1 MDNPRREVL
10 ILSDNLV
17 ELNKFRLVRDQN
29 DSLDDEEWKKN
40 TVEMLEKTIERVKS
54 GETTALTL
62 LEIGDEIGKYRV
74 NMYGFS
80 DYDIFTAAGIMENF
94 KLTILGGL
102 YDE

>member
-1 MDNPRREVL
+1 MVKPCKRVL
-10 ILSDNLV
+10 ILSENLI
-17 ELNKFRLVRDQN
+17 ELNKFRLTKDQKEAE
-29 DSLDDEEWKKN
+29 DDEIWKQN

-54 GETTALTL
+54 GETTAITV
-62 LEIGDEIGKYRV
+62 LEMADEIGKYRV

>member
-1 MDNPRREVL
+1 MSENL
-10 ILSDNLV
+10 I
-17 ELNKFRLVRDQN
+17 ELNKFRLTKDQKEAE
-29 DSLDDEEWKKN
+29 DDEIWKQN

-54 GETTALTL
+54 GETTAITV
-62 LEIGDEIGKYRV
+62 LEMADEIGKYRV

>member
-1 MDNPRREVL
+1 M
-10 ILSDNLV
+10 ILSENLI
-17 ELNKFRLVRDQN
+17 ELNKFRLTKDQKEAQ
-29 DSLDDEEWKKN
+29 DDEEWKQN

-54 GETTALTL
+54 GETTAVTV
-62 LEIGDEIGKYRV
+62 LEMADEIGKYRV

>member
-1 MDNPRREVL
+1 MP
-10 ILSDNLV
+10 ILSENLV
-17 ELNKFRLVRDQN
+17 ELSKFRLTKDQKEA
-29 DSLDDEEWKKN
+29 LDDEEWKQN

-54 GETTALTL
+54 GETTAITV
-62 LEIGDEIGKYRV
+62 LEMADEIGKYRV
-74 NMYGFS
+74 NMYGFA